1 MRETIAQNMGKATR
15 YQMVPTVLGKG
26 NAVDTNSGKHKVRGL
41 LPNNHRKS
49 MTYIRKS
56 KPTAFTL
63 IELLVVI
70 AIIAI
75 LASLLL
81 PALARA
87 KARAQRISCT
97 SNIKQVGLAY
107 RLFSNDHSDK
117 FPFLVSVAE
126 GGTVATPPGPAGTAV
141 DVYRSMS
148 NELVSPKVLA
158 CNSDGAKSK
167 ASDFQNVSG
176 ANSLSFGKGAQDNS
190 TLSYFTGWDGAE
202 DKPQTIISGD
212 RNVTKGGTL
221 LSGTASWNDTVLA
234 GNNPDADWSDIIHVR
249 AGNIGLGDGSA
260 QQVNPQALKKQ
271 IVNANNSGAN
281 QTRFVYP

>member
-1 MRETIAQNMGKATR
+1 
-15 YQMVPTVLGKG
+15 
-26 NAVDTNSGKHKVRGL
+26 
-41 LPNNHRKS
+41 
-49 MTYIRKS
+49 MTHIRNS

-97 SNIKQVGLAY
+97 SNLKQVGLAH
-107 RLFSNDHSDK
+107 RLFSNDHQDK
-117 FPFLVSVAE
+117 FAFNVTQQE
-126 GGTVATPPGPAGTAV
+126 GGVSDLANFNAA

-158 CNSDGAKSK
+158 CNSDGSK
-167 ASDFQNVSG
+167 VKAPDFFNLASSY
-176 ANSLSFGKGAQDNS
+176 GKGS
-190 TLSYFTGWDGAE
+190 TPASLDQTSYFVGLDADEG
-202 DKPQTIISGD
+202 KPQTVLSGD
-212 RNVTKGGTL
+212 RNIGGL
-221 LSGTASWNDTVLA
+221 PANSGSPKIENNAASVNSQWDNT
-234 GNNPDADWSDIIHVR
+234 IHVN

-260 QQVNPQALKKQ
+260 QQVTTANLQKQ
-271 IVNANNSGAN
+271 ISVAIDTYGN
-281 QTRFVYP
+281 QRYIY